1 MRRLSAQYIFSSAG
15 PPLKRGIVTAADDGT
30 ILSVEDT
37 GGNPGESAATEFYN
51 GIIIPGLVNCHSHLE
66 LSHMRGAFPA
76 GRGLRGFIDHMQKQ
90 RGADREVIAAAAERA
105 DDEMFSAGIVACGD
119 ISNNDVSF
127 AVKGNSQIRYH
138 TFIEVFGSDPL
149 VANTRISEAGKLSAA
164 AAAAGLSFSISPH
177 AVYSM
182 SEPLFRLIM
191 KQISPNSLV
200 SFHFLESDDERQ
212 MAYDHLEKAL
222 RLAGICSQLLLV
234 HNTVIKPDEVTS
246 LAAAGNTWFCLCPS
260 SNLHITGT
268 MPPAAL
274 LSEVTD
280 RIVTGT
286 DSLASTGHL
295 NILDELR
302 LLHEA
307 APLLPLHEI
316 VRWGTINGARVL
328 GMTDTLGSLEPGKKP
343 GILLVEDADLVSLRL
358 LPGSR
363 VRRLL

>member
-1 MRRLSAQYIFSSAG
+1 MRRLSAQYIFTSAG
-15 PPLKRGIVTAADDGT
+15 PPLKRGIVTADDDGT

-76 GRGLRGFIDHMQKQ
+76 GKGLRGFIDHMRKQ
-90 RGADREVIAAAAERA
+90 READREVIAAAAERA
-105 DDEMFSAGIVACGD
+105 DDEMFSAGTVACGD

-127 AVKGNSQIRYH
+127 AVKSVSPIHYH

-149 VANTRISEAGKLSAA
+149 VASTRISEAGELSAA

-191 KQISPNSLV
+191 KQITPDSLV

-212 MAYDHLEKAL
+212 MAGDHMEKAL

-234 HNTVIKPDEVTS
+234 HNTVMRPEEARALT
-246 LAAAGNTWFCLCPS
+246 AAGNTWFCLCPS
-260 SNLHITGT
+260 SNMHITGNL
-268 MPPAAL
+268 PPAAI

-316 VRWGTINGARVL
+316 VRWGTINGARAL
-328 GMTDTLGSLEPGKKP
+328 RMTDTLGSIEPGKKP
-343 GILLVEDADLVSLRL
+343 GVLLVEDADLVSLRL
-358 LPGSR
+358 TTSSR